1 MNRDVKILNK
11 ILAEQIQW
19 HSKRIIHHDQLGF
32 FSEQSFGRTKCKHI
46 FWFQTTL
53 QSYSNENTMVLE

>member
-11 ILAEQIQW
+11 ILAKQIQSHIKW
-19 HSKRIIHHDQLGF
+19 IFTTIIWDIFPSKHVEDQ
-32 FSEQSFGRTKCKHI
+32 SYKHI

-53 QSYSNENTMVLE
+53 QSYSNKNSMVLA